1 MKKILICAFC
11 LFLLAALVACSA
23 LNDGDVVGS
32 ALESGSQTSDK
43 ESGNEQSESEGAQIS
58 DDHAPDFTVV
68 DWDGENVKLSDLF
81 GKPIVL
87 NFWASGCG
95 PCRSEMPDFQ
105 AAYEK
110 YGNEVQFMMVNY
122 IGFFGE
128 TVDSAKEFVN
138 GQGYTFPV
146 YFDTGNSAAE
156 IYGIYSIPQTFFIDE
171 HGELIAYAKG
181 MLDEESLEKGINMIL
196 D

>member
-11 LFLLAALVACSA
+11 IFLLAALVACSDPIE
-23 LNDGDVVGS
+23 NDGAGS
-32 ALESGSQTSDK
+32 VSESGSSVADDS
-43 ESGNEQSESEGAQIS
+43 SGSEQSESEGAQIS

-138 GQGYTFPV
+138 GQEYTFPV
-146 YFDTGNSAAE
+146 YFDTDNSAAAT
-156 IYGIYSIPQTFFIDE
+156 YGIYSIPQTFFIDE